1 MLKTFI
7 IGDVHGCIKEL
18 KELMQILTPGAD
30 DHLIFIGDLID
41 RGPDSIGV
49 VRQVFQ
55 WSKQMNVKLILG
67 NHEEKF
73 LRYVH
78 YIKDGSGKEKQM
90 KRIDEFPQLLDA
102 LGDDELSFLQK
113 AFHSIHL
120 TDYNSLLIHGGLW
133 RDIHFLLPAT
143 YMYQENNSDINK
155 QLSLLNK
162 TRYLNPEGKFVSYGD
177 EKPEDNFWA
186 QEYKGQF
193 GHIYFGHHSFIQSNP
208 YQFSHAT
215 AIDTGCVYGGW
226 LTAVELSDNKVQF
239 KSVAARKVY
248 SKRLEM
254 K

>member
-1 MLKTFI
+1 MPKTYI
-7 IGDVHGCIKEL
+7 IGDVHGCIDEL
-18 KELMQILTPGAD
+18 NELMGKIDLSAD

-41 RGPDSIGV
+41 RGPDSSGV
-49 VRQVFQ
+49 VRQIVQ
-55 WSKQMNVKLILG
+55 WSKQIDVKLILG

-73 LRYVH
+73 LRYVLH
-78 YIKDGSGKEKQM
+78 IKDVSGIEKQM

-113 AFHSIHL
+113 AYHSIHL
-120 TDYNSLLIHGGLW
+120 PDYNSLLIHGGVW
-133 RDIHFLLPAT
+133 RDIHFSLPAT
-143 YMYQENNSDINK
+143 YMCQENNNDINK

-193 GHIYFGHHSFIQSNP
+193 GHIYFGHHPFIQSNP
-208 YQFSHAT
+208 YQFIHAT

-226 LTAVELSDNKVQF
+226 LSAVELSDNQVQY
-239 KSVAARKVY
+239 KTVAARKIY
-248 SKRLEM
+248 SAKA
-254 K
+254 

>member
-1 MLKTFI
+1 MRHFI
-7 IGDVHGCIKEL
+7 IGDVHGCIDEL
-18 KELMQILTPGAD
+18 NELMQVLAPDID

-55 WSKQMNVKLILG
+55 WSKEMNVNLILG

-73 LRYVH
+73 LRYVQH
-78 YIKDGSGKEKQM
+78 IKDGSGIEKQM

-120 TDYNSLLIHGGLW
+120 TDYNSLLIHGGVW
-133 RDIHFLLPAT
+133 RNIHFSLPAT
-143 YMYQENNSDINK
+143 YLYKEDNSAINK

-162 TRYLNPEGKFVSYGD
+162 TRYLNPEGKFVSYGE
-177 EKPEDNFWA
+177 EKPEDIFWA
-186 QEYKGQF
+186 DEYKGQF
-193 GHIYFGHHSFIQSNP
+193 GHIYFGHHPFMQSNP
-208 YQFSHAT
+208 YQFTHAT

-226 LTAVELSDNKVQF
+226 LTAVELFENQVEF
-239 KSVAARKVY
+239 KSVRARKTY
-248 SKRLEM
+248 SRK
-254 K
+254 

>member
-1 MLKTFI
+1 MHKTYI
-7 IGDVHGCIKEL
+7 IGDVHGCMDEL
-18 KELMQILTPGAD
+18 QELVQLLAPTSD
-30 DHLIFIGDLID
+30 DQLIFIGDLID

-49 VRQVFQ
+49 VRQVVK
-55 WSKQMNVKLILG
+55 WSKQMDVKLILG

-73 LRYVH
+73 LRYVQH
-78 YIKDGSGKEKQM
+78 IKDGRGIEKQM

-120 TDYNSLLIHGGLW
+120 PAYNSLLIHGGIW
-133 RDIHFLLPAT
+133 RDIHFSLPAT
-143 YMYQENNSDINK
+143 YLYQEDNSDINK

-177 EKPEDNFWA
+177 EKPEDIFWA
-186 QEYKGQF
+186 EEYKGQF
-193 GHIYFGHHSFIQSNP
+193 GHIYFGHHPFIQPDP

-239 KSVAARKVY
+239 KSVAARKIY
-248 SKRLEM
+248 SAK

>member
-1 MLKTFI
+1 MRHVI
-7 IGDVHGCIKEL
+7 IGDVHGCIDEL
-18 KELMQILTPGAD
+18 NELIELLALVSAD
-30 DHLIFIGDLID
+30 QLIFIGDLID

-55 WSKQMNVKLILG
+55 WSKQLNVKIILG

-78 YIKDGSGKEKQM
+78 HIKDGSGIEKQM

-120 TDYNSLLIHGGLW
+120 PENNSLLIHGGVC
-133 RDIHFLLPAT
+133 RDIHFSLPAT
-143 YMYQENNSDINK
+143 YLCQEDNSDINK

-177 EKPEDNFWA
+177 EKPEDIFWA
-186 QEYKGQF
+186 EEYKGQF
-193 GHIYFGHHSFIQSNP
+193 GHIYFGHHPFIQSNP

-226 LTAVELSDNKVQF
+226 LTAIELSENKVQF

-248 SKRLEM
+248 SAK